1 MIPRYELIAV
11 LAAVL
16 AAIALAAFDDGTF
29 INAVVFGK
37 CKAQPLP
44 SVCRPTRYPIA

>member
-1 MIPRYELIAV
+1 MVPRYELIAV

-16 AAIALAAFDDGTF
+16 AAIALAAFEDGTF

-37 CKAQPLP
+37 CEAQRPP
-44 SVCRPTRYPIA
+44 HVCRPTRFPIA